1 MQRILSEDDC
11 KSSFLLCDVFYFTV
25 SNTEIL
31 SNQSGSL
38 YDLAETKIQE
48 MRKRETNNGKKK
60 MMSSDMLNGG

>member
-1 MQRILSEDDC
+1 MQRRLSEDDC
-11 KSSFLLCDVFYFTV
+11 KPSFLLCDVFYFTV

-38 YDLAETKIQE
+38 YDLDETKIQE